1 MPEVSNELI
10 YEMLKKLQEQMFL
23 VREDVRGV
31 CEEESAVRGHM
42 AAMQRDIQRGVDR
55 IERRL
60 ELSDTSA

>member
-31 CEEESAVRGHM
+31 CEE
-42 AAMQRDIQRGVDR
+42 
-55 IERRL
+55 
-60 ELSDTSA
+60 